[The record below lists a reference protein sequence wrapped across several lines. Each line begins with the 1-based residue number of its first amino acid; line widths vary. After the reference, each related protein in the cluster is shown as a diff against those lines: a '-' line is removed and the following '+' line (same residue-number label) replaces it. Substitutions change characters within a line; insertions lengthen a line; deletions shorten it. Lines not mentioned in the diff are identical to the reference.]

1 MTPPATLGRARQ
13 RLLRVLFFAT
23 GVGATVFGALL
34 LRGDGGILGQHDQL
48 HPVYAWC
55 AVTVTVIAP
64 ALFTVLAYVLP
75 VRTLRVMG
83 AIIALGFVVVQL
95 LWVPSMLEP
104 VMFDDRNPY
113 LQGFTA
119 LHATIAAVVWQHRL
133 VWLYPIAQAPI
144 IALTQMGAREDST
157 LEAILDGIGGLLF
170 SLILMG
176 VAVAVVS
183 AADRQDSA
191 AARARSQAS
200 ADASR
205 RTREQ
210 EQSRINAMVHDDV
223 MSVLLAASRPSP
235 PDGLVRQAD
244 LALARIDELASSDLE
259 ERLYPPEEVIAVLRS
274 TLFDHGSAV
283 AFDYHLEGETAVPA
297 PVMAALMEA
306 LGEAIR
312 NSMAHAGGSGKD
324 VHRSVDAAIN
334 ERGITITVT
343 DDGVGF
349 VWRNVPERRL
359 GLRISIVE
367 RMRSLDG
374 GDARVTSRPNRG
386 TTVELIWGR
395 P

>member
-1 MTPPATLGRARQ
+1 MTRPQSPGRARQ
-13 RLLRVLFFAT
+13 RLLRVLFFAIGT
-23 GVGATVFGALL
+23 AASVFGLLL

-48 HPVYAWC
+48 HPAYAWC
-55 AVTVTVIAP
+55 AVTITVIAP
-64 ALFTVLAYVLP
+64 ALFTVFAYVLP

-83 AIIALGFVVVQL
+83 AIISLGFVVVQL
-95 LWVPSMLEP
+95 LWVPAMVEP

-170 SLILMG
+170 SLILVG

-183 AADRQDSA
+183 AADRQDKA

-200 ADASR
+200 AEASR
-205 RTREQ
+205 RTREH
-210 EQSRINAMVHDDV
+210 EQTRINAMVHDDV

-235 PDGLVRQAD
+235 PEGLARQAD
-244 LALARIDELASSDLE
+244 LALSRIDDLASSDME
-259 ERLYPPEEVIAVLRS
+259 ERLYPPEEVMAVLRS
-274 TLFDHGSAV
+274 TLFDHGPAV

-297 PVMAALMEA
+297 PVIAALTEA

-312 NSMAHAGGSGKD
+312 NSMLHAGDSGQG
-324 VHRSVDAAIN
+324 VNRSVDVRISN
-334 ERGITITVT
+334 HGIAMTVA

-349 VWRNVPERRL
+349 VWRNVSERRL

-374 GDARVTSRPNRG
+374 GDAWVTSRPGRG
-386 TTVELIWGR
+386 TTVELTWER